1 MLEALVLNPPKG
13 RVKISR
19 AELEALAGWPGSG
32 GVAPNKGKG
41 RRSRMS
47 RRQQSYRAHVR
58 KFLKSG
64 RTMKAAAAAW
74 RKNPWKDD
82 PVGHARAAVR
92 GWKRR
97 GKKAR
102 VHPKQWH
109 TRQTK
114 KAHIRGR
121 LPKSLR
127 RYARRGIVRVTRK
140 VAANIVTNPRRRRR
154 SYRRNIVTNIV
165 TNPRR
170 RSISR
175 NPFTDSFKAL
185 LNKDVLIEG
194 ATVAGGSLAAVAL
207 PNLVLNLGP
216 VKNLGFT
223 KYLREGWGSYL
234 VSLLATGA
242 VSGLAAKFVNQ
253 KVARG
258 LLIGGIAGTVTRIA
272 LDLISKGAQTSP
284 AAAKVA
290 AAVTSPGASGLGGLG
305 LGADVERSVEQA
317 VEAELARQGISDY
330 LVEGDMSGGMGDYL
344 SVAEAENPSLGDPV
358 YSEDG
363 VFDVAM

>member
-1 MLEALVLNPPKG
+1 
-13 RVKISR
+13 
-19 AELEALAGWPGSG
+19 
-32 GVAPNKGKG
+32 
-41 RRSRMS
+41 
-47 RRQQSYRAHVR
+47 
-58 KFLKSG
+58 
-64 RTMKAAAAAW
+64 MKQAAAAW

-92 GWKRR
+92 GWKKR
-97 GKKAR
+97 GKRAR

-127 RYARRGIVRVTRK
+127 RYTKRGIVHVTRK
-140 VAANIVTNPRRRRR
+140 VAANIVTNPRRRR
-154 SYRRNIVTNIV
+154 SRRNIVTNIV

-170 RSISR
+170 GLRRISR

-216 VKNLGFT
+216 VRNLGFT

-234 VSLLATGA
+234 VSLLAAGA

-330 LVEGDMSGGMGDYL
+330 LVEGDMSGGMRDYL
-344 SVAEAENPSLGDPV
+344 SVSEAESPSLGDPV
-358 YSEDG
+358 YAEDG
-363 VFDVAM
+363 VFDVAL

>member
-1 MLEALVLNPPKG
+1 MLEALVLNPPRG
-13 RVKISR
+13 RVKISK
-19 AELEALAGWPGSG
+19 AELEALAGWPSTG
-32 GVAPNKGKG
+32 GVAPNQGKG
-41 RRSRMS
+41 RKVRMS

-64 RTMKAAAAAW
+64 RSMKQAAAAW

-92 GWKRR
+92 GWRKR
-97 GKKAR
+97 GKRAR
-102 VHPKQWH
+102 VHPKAWS

-114 KAHIRGR
+114 KAHVRGK
-121 LPKSLR
+121 LPRGLR
-127 RYARRGIVRVTRK
+127 RYAKRGIVRVTRK
-140 VAANIVTNPRRRRR
+140 VAANIATNPRRRRR
-154 SYRRNIVTNIV
+154 TRRNIVTNIV

-170 RSISR
+170 GLRRYSR
-175 NPFTDSFKAL
+175 NPFAASFKAL

-207 PNLVLNLGP
+207 PNVILNLDM
-216 VKNLGFT
+216 VKKLEFT

-234 VSLLATGA
+234 VSLLAAGA

-258 LLIGGIAGTVTRIA
+258 LLIGGVAGTVTRIA
-272 LDLISKGAQTSP
+272 LDLIAKGAQTSP
-284 AAAKVA
+284 AVAKVA
-290 AAVTSPGASGLGGLG
+290 SAVTAPGASGLAG

-330 LVEGDMSGGMGDYL
+330 LTESDLTGGMGDYL
-344 SVAEAENPSLGDPV
+344 TAGEAESPALGDPV
-358 YSEDG
+358 FSEDG
-363 VFDVAM
+363 VFDVAL